1 VQFVAGLLRGN
12 NELFPVVVE
21 LLDLVVFVLV
31 ELALLVLLLEQRVHF
46 VDGLELH
53 LEVRLLL
60 ADLL

>member
-1 VQFVAGLLRGN
+1 VQFVAGLLRCN